1 MNYVSEYRFHMFSK
15 GLGTTQNP
23 KETKFS
29 DICQRKLSLCCPYD
43 PCQGVG
49 FGPEAKLSGKE
60 N

>member
-1 MNYVSEYRFHMFSK
+1 MFSK